1 MIDFTEQHH
10 ETIRALAE
18 AGDDGLVLGDGIDL
32 GIALHFGALGLV
44 SITNSAQPP
53 QRAVATKQAR
63 ALAYRSTFA

>member
-1 MIDFTEQHH
+1 VIDLTAEHH
-10 ETIRALAE
+10 ETIRALAK

-32 GIALHFGALGLV
+32 GVALHFGALGLV
-44 SITNSAQPP
+44 AITNTKETP